1 MGQWG
6 EGEGQKGRPFV
17 LRFSKHAMFQSPS
30 SKPLS
35 PKAALEHVRKLGL
48 RTPAE
53 AVSMIRRERNA
64 LSFASARVAKRL
76 TLKEKG
82 R

>member
-1 MGQWG
+1 
-6 EGEGQKGRPFV
+6 
-17 LRFSKHAMFQSPS
+17 
-30 SKPLS
+30 
-35 PKAALEHVRKLGL
+35 LEHVRKPGL

-64 LSFASARVAKRL
+64 LSSASARVAKRL
-76 TLKEKG
+76 ALKKKG